1 MLDLAGYA
9 AFDVYRAIRAG
20 QDAEAGR
27 RSWSSR
33 LRDLRRI
40 ERDNARKMPR
50 PPQQPSGPR
59 KLTGAHTPWI

>member
-20 QDAEAGR
+20 QDAEAVR

-33 LRDLRRI
+33 LMDLRRI
-40 ERDNARKMPR
+40 ERDDARKTPR
-50 PPQQPSGPR
+50 PQRPSGPR
-59 KLTGAHTPWI
+59 TLTGAHTPWI